1 MTGLNEM
8 IQASIMH
15 KFPISP
21 QQLAN
26 RYLQSN
32 HTGNTDIE
40 INKYRNSNLRHF
52 ITECFPLKVI
62 RWAYFPAIYYP
73 FQQLVSKVGWACFH
87 GWTYYREITVWQD
100 TIHLVITLISEL

>member
-40 INKYRNSNLRHF
+40 INKYRNSNLRH
-52 ITECFPLKVI
+52 L
-62 RWAYFPAIYYP
+62 
-73 FQQLVSKVGWACFH
+73 
-87 GWTYYREITVWQD
+87 ITV
-100 TIHLVITLISEL
+100 

>member
-52 ITECFPLKVI
+52 ITHSVI
-62 RWAYFPAIYYP
+62 LNFIVFLYIVYS
-73 FQQLVSKVGWACFH
+73 VSIDCNN
-87 GWTYYREITVWQD
+87 
-100 TIHLVITLISEL
+100 LS

>member
-52 ITECFPLKVI
+52 ITVVI
-62 RWAYFPAIYYP
+62 AHCGPSWKGFWDG
-73 FQQLVSKVGWACFH
+73 F
-87 GWTYYREITVWQD
+87 
-100 TIHLVITLISEL
+100 

>member
-52 ITECFPLKVI
+52 ITSLPPYDGSQEFLGNCGCHHSDPDLRETSHQHCHCQV
-62 RWAYFPAIYYP
+62 
-73 FQQLVSKVGWACFH
+73 H
-87 GWTYYREITVWQD
+87 GDVP
-100 TIHLVITLISEL
+100 